1 MNPTVSK
8 LERASEKHLH
18 QPFRLTASE
27 TKPGRAGIC
36 LRSPRE
42 LVAGL
47 GTESRHPD
55 SRQRWS
61 TEIVLG
67 AEHLAGTLSLSFLSC
82 EKRARWLEIRVE

>member
-1 MNPTVSK
+1 MTGPGPPLEVQAVNATVSK

-18 QPFRLTASE
+18 QPFHLTASE

-47 GTESRHPD
+47 GTESKRPD
-55 SRQRWS
+55 SRQRWA
-61 TEIVLG
+61 TEIVPG
-67 AEHLAGTLSLSFLSC
+67 AEHLAGTL
-82 EKRARWLEIRVE
+82 